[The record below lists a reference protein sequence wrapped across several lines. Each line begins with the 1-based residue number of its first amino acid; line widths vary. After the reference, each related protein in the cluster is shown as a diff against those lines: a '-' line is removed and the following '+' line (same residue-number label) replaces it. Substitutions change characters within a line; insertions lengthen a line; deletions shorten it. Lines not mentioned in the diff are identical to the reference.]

1 MKRNIII
8 NRIKDRINEM
18 EKGTVLTISDFLDIA
33 NYDAAKNALSKL
45 EKDGIVKRE
54 LRGIYKTPNYNKML
68 KIEVPANPDAIAMA
82 IAKNNKWTIIPK
94 GDAALNKLGL
104 STQVPAAY
112 EYVSDGPSKEYD
124 YGKFKLKMH
133 KRSNKY
139 ISGVTS
145 KSGMV
150 IEAIK
155 TIGQKNMN
163 SDYRKMIANRLS
175 NEDMVMLLED
185 GRVTAR
191 WINEEIM
198 KILKAGGL
206 DVRNS

>member
-1 MKRNIII
+1 MKRNIVID
-8 NRIKDRINEM
+8 RIKDRITTL

-45 EKDGIVKRE
+45 EKEGTLKRE
-54 LRGIYKTPNYNKML
+54 LRGIYKTPNYNKVL
-68 KIEVPANPDAIAMA
+68 RIEVPANPDEIARA

-94 GDAALNKLGL
+94 GDSALNKLGL
-104 STQVPAAY
+104 STQVPAVY
-112 EYVSDGPSKEYD
+112 EYVSDGPSKEYE

-139 ISGVTS
+139 IGGVTS
-145 KSGMV
+145 KSGIV

-163 SDYRKMIANRLS
+163 DDYRKKIAGRLS
-175 NEDMVMLLED
+175 NEDMAILLED

-191 WINEEIM
+191 WINEEII
-198 KILKAGGL
+198 KILKEGGL
-206 DVRNS
+206 NVRNS

>member
-8 NRIKDRINEM
+8 NRIKDRISSM
-18 EKGTVLTISDFLDIA
+18 DKGTVLTISDFLDIA
-33 NYDAAKNALSKL
+33 NYDATKNALSKL
-45 EKDGIVKRE
+45 EKEGILKRE
-54 LRGIYKTPNYNKML
+54 VRGIYKIPNYNKKL
-68 KIEVPANPDAIAMA
+68 KIEVPANPDEIAMA
-82 IAKNNKWTIIPK
+82 VAKNNKWTIIPK

-104 STQVPAAY
+104 STQVPAVY
-112 EYVSDGPSKEYD
+112 EYVSDGPTKEYE
-124 YGKFKLKMH
+124 YGKFKIKMH

-139 ISGVTS
+139 ISGVTI

-163 SDYRKMIANRLS
+163 DDYRKLIADRLS
-175 NEDMVMLLED
+175 NKDMEILLED

-191 WINEEIM
+191 WINEEIV
-198 KILKAGGL
+198 KILKEGGL
-206 DVRNS
+206 NVRSS

>member
-1 MKRNIII
+1 MKRNIVID
-8 NRIKDRINEM
+8 RIKDRISTM
-18 EKGTVLTISDFLDIA
+18 EKGAVLTISDFLDIA

-45 EKDGIVKRE
+45 EKDGILTRE
-54 LRGIYKTPNYNKML
+54 LRGIYKISNYNKVL
-68 KIEVPANPDAIAMA
+68 KIEVPANPDEIAKA

-94 GDAALNKLGL
+94 GDSALNILGL
-104 STQVPAAY
+104 STQVPAVC
-112 EYVSDGPSKEYD
+112 EYISDGPSKEYD

-139 ISGVTS
+139 ISGVTK
-145 KSGMV
+145 KSGLV

-163 SDYRKMIANRLS
+163 DDYRKMIAGQLS
-175 NEDMVMLLED
+175 QEDMAMLLAD

-191 WINEEIM
+191 WINEEII
-198 KILKAGGL
+198 KILIEGGL